1 MPTELTILDKLIRV
15 CLWKLLWIWILGKLV
30 LWKLKNCSKKV
41 TIIHSSK
48 TMLLKERKTN
58 RSLRL
63 FFPSE
68 IIEPFSPNNILLA
81 SQLSQ
86 WEEINHA
93 LIGLKKFQ
101 CVRRKSFFR
110 DLTIFGQSDAQK
122 LHKLRPYPQTSLL
135 FTWPHPKISNRI
147 GIPIESD

>member
-1 MPTELTILDKLIRV
+1 MPTESTILDKLIKA

-30 LWKLKNCSKKV
+30 LYKLKNCSKKV

-48 TMLLKERKTN
+48 TTLPKERKTN

-68 IIEPFSPNNILLA
+68 IIEPFSPSNILLA
-81 SQLSQ
+81 SQLLR

-93 LIGLKKFQ
+93 LTELKKFQ
-101 CVRRKSFFR
+101 CERRRSFFR

-122 LHKLRPYPQTSLL
+122 LHRLLPYPQTFLL
-135 FTWPHPKISNRI
+135 FTWHHPKISNRI
-147 GIPIESD
+147 GTPIESD

>member
-1 MPTELTILDKLIRV
+1 MPTESTILDKLIKA

-41 TIIHSSK
+41 TTIHSSK
-48 TMLLKERKTN
+48 MTLLKERKTN

-68 IIEPFSPNNILLA
+68 IIEPFRPSNILLA
-81 SQLSQ
+81 SQLLR

-101 CVRRKSFFR
+101 CERRRSFFR
-110 DLTIFGQSDAQK
+110 DLTIFGQSGARN
-122 LHKLRPYPQTSLL
+122 LPKLRPYPQTFLL
-135 FTWPHPKISNRI
+135 FTWLHPKISNRI